1 MTMTPVAL
9 PFHANSTGDLK
20 AMSLAGKTAIVTGA
34 ASGIGLAAARRLAKD
49 GASVAIWDL
58 NEAGAQ
64 AAAAELVREGHRAI
78 ASRVD
83 VSSRADVDAAVK
95 LVHETFGPVS
105 ILVNNAG
112 MSAFNPFMEITEEL
126 WDRVMTVNL
135 KSMLI
140 CTQAVLP
147 DMLEAKWGRVIN
159 VSSSSAQTGAARMVH
174 YAASKGGVIA
184 FTKSLA
190 QELAPTG
197 ITVNNVPPGF
207 VDTPMLR
214 AGLKDNV
221 DQIAAASP
229 MKRPGRPE
237 DMAAA
242 IAFLASE
249 DAGYI
254 TGHTLSVNGGRYS
267 S

>member
-1 MTMTPVAL
+1 
-9 PFHANSTGDLK
+9 
-20 AMSLAGKTAIVTGA
+20 MSLKGKTAVVTGA
-34 ASGIGLAAARRLAKD
+34 ASGIGLAAARRLAVA
-49 GASVAIWDL
+49 GANVAIWDL

-64 AAAAELVREGHRAI
+64 AAAAQLVSEGHRAI

-83 VSSRADVDAAVK
+83 VSKRADVDAAVK
-95 LVHETFGPVS
+95 AAREQLGPIA

-112 MSAFNPFMEITEEL
+112 MSAFTPFMEITEEL
-126 WDRVMTVNL
+126 WDKIMLVNL
-135 KSMLI
+135 KSLLL

-147 DMLEAKWGRVIN
+147 DMLAAKWGRIVN
-159 VSSSSAQTGAARMVH
+159 VSSSSAQTGAATMVH
-174 YAASKGGVIA
+174 YSASKGGVIA

-190 QELAPTG
+190 QELAATG

-214 AGLKDNV
+214 ESLKDKV
-221 DQIAAASP
+221 DMIAAASP
-229 MKRPGRPE
+229 MKRPGKPE

-242 IAFLASE
+242 IAFLASDE
-249 DAGYI
+249 AGYI

-267 S
+267 N

>member
-1 MTMTPVAL
+1 M
-9 PFHANSTGDLK
+9 F
-20 AMSLAGKTAIVTGA
+20 SLAGKNAIVTGA
-34 ASGIGLAAARRLAKD
+34 ASGIGLAAARALAAN
-49 GASVAIWDL
+49 GARVAIWDL

-64 AAAAELVREGHRAI
+64 AAAEALRAEGHSAI
-78 ASRVD
+78 AARVD
-83 VSSRADVDAAVK
+83 VSRRADVDAA
-95 LVHETFGPVS
+95 LAQLHQAFGPVG

-112 MSAFNPFMEITEEL
+112 ITLFRDFLETTEEA
-126 WDRVMTVNL
+126 WDQVMNVNL
-135 KSMLI
+135 KSLLV

-147 DMLEAKWGRVIN
+147 DMLAAGWGRVIN
-159 VSSSSAQTGAARMVH
+159 VSSSSAQTGSPRMSA

-184 FTKSLA
+184 FTKALA
-190 QELAPTG
+190 QEFAAKG

-214 AGLKDNV
+214 ASEIGRVV
-221 DQIAAASP
+221 DQVAAASP
-229 MKRPGRPE
+229 MKRAGRPE

-249 DAGYI
+249 EAGYI

-267 S
+267 N

>member
-1 MTMTPVAL
+1 MPL
-9 PFHANSTGDLK
+9 TGK
-20 AMSLAGKTAIVTGA
+20 NAIVTGA
-34 ASGIGLAAARRLAKD
+34 ASGIGLATAQRLARE
-49 GASVAIWDL
+49 GANVGVWDL

-64 AAAAELVREGHRAI
+64 GAAAELRSMGVKAI

-83 VSSRADVDAAVK
+83 VSSRQHVNSAV
-95 LVHETFGPVS
+95 EQFRQEIGPVN

-112 MSAFNPFMEITEEL
+112 ITLFQSFMETTEEM

-147 DMLEAKWGRVIN
+147 DMLAAKWGRIIN
-159 VSSSSAQTGAARMVH
+159 VSSSSAQTGSARMTA

-184 FTKSLA
+184 FTKALA
-190 QELAPTG
+190 QEVAALG

-214 AGLKDNV
+214 NEGIAGLHASV
-221 DQIAAASP
+221 DAIAERSP

-237 DMAAA
+237 NMAAA
-242 IAFLASE
+242 IAFLASD
-249 DAGYI
+249 DADYI
-254 TGHTLSVNGGRYS
+254 TGHTLNVNGGRYS

>member
-1 MTMTPVAL
+1 
-9 PFHANSTGDLK
+9 
-20 AMSLAGKTAIVTGA
+20 MSLAGKNAIVTGA
-34 ASGIGLAAARRLAKD
+34 ASGLGLATSKRLARD
-49 GASVAIWDL
+49 GAAVAVWDID
-58 NEAGAQ
+58 EAGAQ
-64 AAAAELVREGHRAI
+64 RAASDIVASGGRAI

-83 VSSRADVDAAVK
+83 VSSRAQIDAGVQRAHAE
-95 LVHETFGPVS
+95 LGPVT

-112 MSAFNPFMEITEEL
+112 MTGFVPFLEITEEA
-126 WDRVMTVNL
+126 WDRMMMVNL
-135 KSMLI
+135 KSMFMAA
-140 CTQAVLP
+140 QAVLP
-147 DMLEAKWGRVIN
+147 DMLAAGWGRIIN
-159 VSSSSAQTGAARMVH
+159 ISSSSAQSGATRMAH
-174 YAASKGGVIA
+174 YASSKGGVIA

-190 QELAPTG
+190 VEFAAQG

-214 AGLKDNV
+214 ASEALVSAGSIEKT
-221 DQIAAASP
+221 AAASP

-237 DMAAA
+237 DIAAA
-242 IAFLASE
+242 CAFLASE